1 MKKIQHAVSLMDEQN
16 RKAMSLIMEGQE
28 KGVATMDHE
37 AEINSFND
45 VQKPEEAHVTS
56 CGENALG
63 APVTEEDQNA
73 SSTENAEYHG
83 FSIVESMTE
92 KAAEERD

>member
-45 VQKPEEAHVTS
+45 VQKPEEAHVT

-63 APVTEEDQNA
+63 APVTEEYQNA
-73 SSTENAEYHG
+73 SSTEDAE
-83 FSIVESMTE
+83 SITE